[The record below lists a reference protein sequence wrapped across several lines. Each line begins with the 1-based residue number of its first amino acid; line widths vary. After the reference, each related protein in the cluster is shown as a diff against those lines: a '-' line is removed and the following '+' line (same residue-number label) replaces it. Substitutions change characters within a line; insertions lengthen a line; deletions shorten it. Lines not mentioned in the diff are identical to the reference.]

1 LFALE
6 SAVFMKNKLFQ
17 LDPNEPARVSAVAQK
32 ALEKMEERAHILV
45 NAYYLYSVSKN
56 LLIKNTN

>member
-1 LFALE
+1 
-6 SAVFMKNKLFQ
+6 MKNKLFQ

-45 NAYYLYSVSKN
+45 NAYYLYIVSKN
-56 LLIKNTN
+56 LLIKKTN